1 MKHLA
6 KVKSRV
12 MKYLLN
18 TSLITPVRSLL
29 LVAAVS
35 LLAACGGGGG
45 GGGGVLPTK
54 LSVTVPAE
62 DGTVLGK
69 DDFVELTFVE
79 GVTLQQVQDGLS
91 VKLGFYDVSAVFNVF
106 EVDVDGT
113 TVVKAKADIFAL
125 TGALKF
131 SDGNV
136 NYLEAGIPG
145 SSKAKRNFSYAG
157 SPELVVTSVTGGT
170 HQGYDGTFEYDLD
183 EDGIDEF
190 YDGTLYGY
198 TTANANGRPGN
209 GNVLSVAGLARFAV
223 LNALDVTTDADE
235 VVSIT
240 GVNSD
245 GFTITGLDY
254 IGGQSANDLPAYT
267 LVANGGASTL
277 ELVSPGKLLN
287 NMLALQL
294 NNTAF
299 NRVIGEWL
307 AEAIEY
313 ELGQIDSANPLT
325 LQASEHEATDVADA
339 ACEAVN
345 AFKAGTDAVA
355 CDIQLIGVVDAQNSS
370 LTPNVIVTAEVVEN
384 IAPLLDQGSWRWRV
398 TVTVEQVVAKLRFNA
413 YDELNS
419 YALLGSVDF
428 PGVLVNSAGDFTL
441 SFDLEVGADTGAAL
455 LSLAVP
461 ADAVAIGLSELDAL
475 SVGSCTPQAFCN
487 VPVDSAA
494 INTQLGSYED
504 PATIAELE
512 DSFQTVLADA
522 VSNNNPAINNA
533 SLISPVTLQDP
544 VDGEIVISAVQQW
557 LEKAEYREA
566 VSGEQRVGGLVG
578 LQGYSKTVDAGVHLN
593 ALGSRFTRPLTA
605 GRLVDG
611 NISAAA
617 DVSLAV
623 SSNWINQMLLSVYQ
637 SNVFSTVRPALTVA
651 DLGDIGAQLVS
662 VSQGNIAA
670 DDPVDV
676 TIASEAVGS
685 SRFVDADE
693 PYMELSMPAIRLS
706 ISLPETDLSSLASQG
721 AAFCNGGAIRDLLDG
736 KHPYVELVMD
746 VKARM
751 PLRLDPLTKALD
763 ITPDND
769 DLMLFVA
776 SADGTEI
783 RDPLAG
789 CKVLFQPSRT
799 EFQALLPELV
809 SPLLQQEL
817 EEAVA
822 ARDSTICIDSST
834 LGDFAGVVGSL
845 LQTDK
850 VMELV
855 LSDLAVEGEHL
866 MLAASARERG
876 DDGVDGVP
884 GQAFFSLVLA
894 DSSSVSC
901 Q

>member
-1 MKHLA
+1 
-6 KVKSRV
+6 

-106 EVDVDGT
+106 EADVDGT

-198 TTANANGRPGN
+198 TGANANGRPGN

-313 ELGQIDSANPLT
+313 ELGQIDSTNPLT
-325 LQASEHEATDVADA
+325 LQASEHATNGGVADA

-345 AFKAGTDAVA
+345 PFKDAPDAVA
-355 CDIQLIGVVDAQNSS
+355 CDIQLIGVVDAGPSS
-370 LTPNVIVTAEVVEN
+370 PLTVDVTAEVVEN
-384 IAPLLDQGSWRWRV
+384 AAPLLDQGSWRWRV
-398 TVTVEQVVAKLRFNA
+398 TVTAKNMVVLLRFNA
-413 YDELNS
+413 YDEFS

-441 SFDLEVGADTGAAL
+441 SFDLEVGAETGAAL

-475 SVGSCTPQAFCN
+475 GEGSCTPEGFCDDD
-487 VPVDSAA
+487 PAA
-494 INTQLGSYED
+494 SISGPINDALNTYTD
-504 PATIAELE
+504 PATIADLE
-512 DSFQTVLADA
+512 TSFQTVLADA
-522 VSNNNPAINNA
+522 VSSNTPSINNA
-533 SLISPVTLQDP
+533 SIISPVTLQDP

-578 LQGYSKTVDAGVHLN
+578 LQGYTKTVDAGVHLN

-746 VKARM
+746 VRARM

>member
-1 MKHLA
+1 
-6 KVKSRV
+6 

-79 GVTLQQVQDGLS
+79 SVTLQQVQDGLS

-325 LQASEHEATDVADA
+325 LQASEHATNGGVADA

-441 SFDLEVGADTGAAL
+441 SFDLEVGAETGAAL

-475 SVGSCTPQAFCN
+475 GNGSCTPLAFCN

-504 PATIAELE
+504 PATVAELE

-522 VSNNNPAINNA
+522 VSSNTPSINNA
-533 SLISPVTLQDP
+533 SIISPVTLQDP

-557 LEKAEYREA
+557 LERADYREA
-566 VSGEQRVGGLVG
+566 VSGVQRVGGLVG
-578 LQGYSKTVDAGVHLN
+578 LQGYTKTVDAGVHLN

-623 SSNWINQMLLSVYQ
+623 SSNWINQLLLSVYQ

-670 DDPVDV
+670 GDPVDV

-866 MLAASARERG
+866 MLAASAREQG
-876 DDGVDGVP
+876 DAGVP

-894 DSSSVSC
+894 DSTSVSC